1 MGRGRAAEELLTWI
15 FRRLE
20 QDGVAWVRKTHP
32 ETGVDRE
39 GRRFFRAAGPPD
51 YLGWMTVP
59 GKAPLVRAVAFD
71 VKETRARS
79 WAWPEGRNLRTKQRQ
94 MADLRSAGEQGA
106 LAGLLIIFWPT
117 RGVTNPMMLWVPWRS
132 LPLVSTGSWTA
143 ERLRGEA
150 FALRVVWPAGEDP
163 HILGTARS
171 ATDL

>member
-1 MGRGRAAEELLTWI
+1 MVRGRAAEEFLTWV

-20 QDGVAWVRKTHP
+20 QNGIAWVRKTHP

-51 YLGWMTVP
+51 YLGWLIVP

-79 WAWPEGRNLRTKQRQ
+79 WNWPEGRNLRTKQRQ
-94 MADLRSAGEQGA
+94 MADLKSAGEQGA
-106 LAGLLIIFWPT
+106 LAGLLIIFWPVRST
-117 RGVTNPMMLWVPWRS
+117 TNPMMLWVPWRS
-132 LPLVSTGSWTA
+132 LLLVSTGSWTPG
-143 ERLRGEA
+143 RLRSEA
-150 FALRVVWPAGEDP
+150 AALLVAWPAGEDP
-163 HILGTARS
+163 HILGTALV